1 MNVSNTSRFQE
12 ECEVLTLRIARVAK
26 GSINFAEYKSCMLA
40 SLRSLLPKEW
50 DTAHEVAW
58 SWLWENVERTV
69 LKNHGQPPI
78 WERALSKLF
87 ASLDEEQKFEIRK
100 DFYKTFFT
108 QAPTGQDFF
117 KQSNTYLHFISEK
130 VINMTLEMYQNPV
143 KMTDDLSAVGLRHVG
158 YGIPTELFGPFVN
171 SLCEVFVSRQFD
183 AMTIESFRWSLGLM
197 AKILTRTITEGST
210 IVMKA
215 RGQSLW
221 CRNLGLWLRGGCQ
234 RMWGRKE
241 Q

>member
-1 MNVSNTSRFQE
+1 MLKRDKEVSDVVGTNKGEESGAHESSSSKKHNQAQFVPTTYPEMFRFNAAVMGFGTSGWMNEVLACFDSIVQNVSNTSRFQE
-12 ECEVLTLRIARVAK
+12 ECEVLTLRIARVSK
-26 GSINFAEYKSCMLA
+26 GSVNFAEYKSCMLA
-40 SLRSLLPKEW
+40 SLRSLLPKDW

-117 KQSNTYLHFISEK
+117 KQSNTYLHVVADKIM
-130 VINMTLEMYQNPV
+130 NMTLELYQNPV
-143 KMTDDLSAVGLRHVG
+143 
-158 YGIPTELFGPFVN
+158 
-171 SLCEVFVSRQFD
+171 
-183 AMTIESFRWSLGLM
+183 
-197 AKILTRTITEGST
+197 
-210 IVMKA
+210 
-215 RGQSLW
+215 
-221 CRNLGLWLRGGCQ
+221 
-234 RMWGRKE
+234 
-241 Q
+241 